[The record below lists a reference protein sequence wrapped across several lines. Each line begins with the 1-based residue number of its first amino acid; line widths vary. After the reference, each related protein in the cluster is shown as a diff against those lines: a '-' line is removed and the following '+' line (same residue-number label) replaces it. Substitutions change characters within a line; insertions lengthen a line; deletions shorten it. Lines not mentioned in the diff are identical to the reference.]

1 MGKRSRLLRLKRD
14 EEERR
19 EKGRM
24 DAYLHPLSYLKG
36 YVAEKID
43 GVSDDVIAQT
53 AVRLRSDPRYLAR
66 WREYSGAE
74 DDDHI
79 DYANPCV
86 EIEFMAC
93 DPSLLGLAARDGER
107 FLAETGCDR
116 ETFMRYYDQS
126 AEAP

>member
-1 MGKRSRLLRLKRD
+1 MGKLSRLKRLNKNED
-14 EEERR
+14 ERR
-19 EKGRM
+19 SS
-24 DAYLHPLSYLKG
+24 ALLHPISALKG
-36 YVAEKID
+36 YVSDKMD
-43 GVSDDVIAQT
+43 GVSDDIIAQV

-74 DDDHI
+74 DDQHI
-79 DYANPCV
+79 DYGNPCV

-107 FLAETGCDR
+107 FIEETGCDR

-126 AEAP
+126 CPNP

>member
-1 MGKRSRLLRLKRD
+1 MGKLSRLRRLGKGED
-14 EEERR
+14 ERR
-19 EKGRM
+19 EEAVTARLKN
-24 DAYLHPLSYLKG
+24 PLSALKG
-36 YVAEKID
+36 YVTEKMD
-43 GVSDDVIAQT
+43 GISDDVIAQT

-74 DDDHI
+74 DDEGI
-79 DYANPCV
+79 DYSHPCV

-93 DPSLLGLAARDGER
+93 DPSLLSLAARDGER

-126 AEAP
+126 AESP

>member
-1 MGKRSRLLRLKRD
+1 MGKLSRLKRVGNSP
-14 EEERR
+14 RNPVSRLR
-19 EKGRM
+19 EAVKDRM
-24 DAYLHPLSYLKG
+24 DNL
-36 YVAEKID
+36 
-43 GVSDDVIAQT
+43 SDDIVAQV

-74 DDDHI
+74 DDQHI
-79 DYANPCV
+79 DYGNPCV

-107 FLAETGCDR
+107 FLEETGCDR

-126 AEAP
+126 AENP

>member
-1 MGKRSRLLRLKRD
+1 MGKRSRLKNLGKGEDERKAGGLKARLRPVSALK
-14 EEERR
+14 ELVGER
-19 EKGRM
+19 
-24 DAYLHPLSYLKG
+24 
-36 YVAEKID
+36 ID
-43 GVSDDVIAQT
+43 GVADDVIAQT

-66 WREYSGAE
+66 WREYTGAE

-79 DYANPCV
+79 DYSDPCV

-126 AEAP
+126 AESP